1 MGLPLHEPAE
11 MGIWNNPA
19 FEVWET
25 TARVAKAS
33 FEGAAMAAIGS
44 AYAKAL
50 GTTEQLER
58 DRKKFGSCQIVMDTP
73 AKICPD
79 ETVALL
85 SEIHSWSHAWTRPYL
100 GMGRRSSLSACPLRL
115 TLSSRAFQL

>member
-1 MGLPLHEPAE
+1 ME
-11 MGIWNNPA
+11 IWDNPA

-25 TARVAKAS
+25 TARVATAS

-58 DRKKFGSCQIVMDTP
+58 DRKKFGSCQLVMDTP

-79 ETVALL
+79 EIVALL
-85 SEIHSWSHAWTRPYL
+85 NEIP
-100 GMGRRSSLSACPLRL
+100 
-115 TLSSRAFQL
+115 